1 MDHHKTRIL
10 IADDHTIFRDGLRRL
25 LESEPE
31 FQVAGEAADG
41 AEALQLIEQLH
52 PDILL
57 LDLAMPKMP
66 GLETLRELS
75 TQGNKTK
82 VILLTAAIEKR
93 QIVEALQMG
102 ARGVIMKDAA
112 TQLLMK
118 GIRTVMNGQF
128 WVGREAV
135 ADMVSYLR
143 EKAAQVPASPAKA
156 YGLTKRELEILST
169 IVAGLSNKEIAQKF
183 SLSEDTVK
191 HHLTNIF
198 DKVGVNSRLELALF
212 ALNHR
217 LVEPASYSHSQSET
231 REIISRVYFFY
242 WWSTQLRGRVIASE
256 ALQRRAEG
264 PVFFSLS
271 SYFTPALPLY
281 GPLHCVSA
289 HRCSTVLLRTG
300 SPSTRMPVPATR
312 RRSPGTR
319 TGRTSLPG

>member
-1 MDHHKTRIL
+1 MDSRKTRIL

-31 FQVAGEAADG
+31 FQVTGEAADG
-41 AEALQLIEQLH
+41 VEALQLSQQLK
-52 PDILL
+52 PDVLL
-57 LDLAMPKMP
+57 LDLAMPRMP

-75 TQGNKTK
+75 TQGSPVRT
-82 VILLTAAIEKR
+82 ILLTAAIEKK

-112 TQLLMK
+112 TTLLMK

-143 EKAAQVPASPAKA
+143 DKVSQTPPPPAKA

-169 IVAGLSNKEIAQKF
+169 IVSGLSNKEIAQKF

-198 DKVGVNSRLELALF
+198 DKVGVSSRLELALF
-212 ALNHR
+212 AINHR
-217 LVEPASYSHSQSET
+217 LVEPS
-231 REIISRVYFFY
+231 
-242 WWSTQLRGRVIASE
+242 
-256 ALQRRAEG
+256 
-264 PVFFSLS
+264 
-271 SYFTPALPLY
+271 
-281 GPLHCVSA
+281 
-289 HRCSTVLLRTG
+289 
-300 SPSTRMPVPATR
+300 
-312 RRSPGTR
+312 
-319 TGRTSLPG
+319 